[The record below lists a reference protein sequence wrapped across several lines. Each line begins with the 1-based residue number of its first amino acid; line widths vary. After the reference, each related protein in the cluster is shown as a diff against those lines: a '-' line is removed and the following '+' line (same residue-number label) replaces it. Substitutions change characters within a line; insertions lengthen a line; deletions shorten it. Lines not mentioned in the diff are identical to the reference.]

1 LCGYFLN
8 MFDYLRMSAL
18 VISPEASEVAEVGS
32 DISPQSEHV
41 DGDKIETTNGKKKNA
56 VWVRLS
62 ILVSILLL
70 TFIIYKTGWFKIF
83 LNKQSI
89 LSFLESLGPLSF
101 LGFIILQ
108 AAQVVLAPIPGEVTG
123 LMGGYIYGPFWGVIL
138 STVGLVT
145 GSYVAFALSRAF
157 GRPFV
162 DKFVNQSVMQR
173 FDYVLHHKGLF
184 LVFML
189 FLTPCFPKDYLCFI
203 LGLGHL
209 STVEF
214 LIISGVGRL
223 MGTILVTL
231 GGGFLRYHQYKRLY
245 VLVGVALVFF
255 LLALVFRNKI
265 EEYLKAWQLKH
276 HPKRAETLSGN
287 LPER

>member
-1 LCGYFLN
+1 MRGYFLN
-8 MFDYLRMSAL
+8 MFDYLR
-18 VISPEASEVAEVGS
+18 ISVHVTGPGAPEVTEVGS
-32 DISPQSEHV
+32 DVAPQSE
-41 DGDKIETTNGKKKNA
+41 DSSGDKSKTTNGKKKNA
-56 VWVRLS
+56 VWIRLS
-62 ILVSILLL
+62 ILVSILLIA
-70 TFIIYKTGWFKIF
+70 FIIYKTGWFRLF

-123 LMGGYIYGPFWGVIL
+123 LMGGYVYGPFWGVIL
-138 STVGLVT
+138 STVGLIA

-189 FLTPCFPKDYLCFI
+189 FLMPCFPKDYLCFI

-209 STVEF
+209 STFEF
-214 LIISGVGRL
+214 LMISGVGRL
-223 MGTILVTL
+223 VGTIFVTL
-231 GGGFLRYHQYKRLY
+231 GGGYLRYHQYQRLY
-245 VLVGVALVFF
+245 VLVGIALLLF
-255 LLALVFRNKI
+255 LVVLAFKNKI
-265 EEYLKAWQLKH
+265 EEYLKSWQLKN
-276 HPKRAETLSGN
+276 HPKRVDVLNSN
-287 LPER
+287 LPEQ

>member
-1 LCGYFLN
+1 MTG
-8 MFDYLRMSAL
+8 
-18 VISPEASEVAEVGS
+18 PEAAKVNEVDT
-32 DISPQSEHV
+32 DIAAQSEHSN
-41 DGDKIETTNGKKKNA
+41 GDKSEKTNGKKKNA
-56 VWVRLS
+56 VWIRLS
-62 ILVSILLL
+62 ILVSILLIAL
-70 TFIIYKTGWFKIF
+70 IIYSTGWLKVF

-162 DKFVNQSVMQR
+162 EKFVNQSVMQR

-209 STVEF
+209 STFEF
-214 LIISGVGRL
+214 LTISGVGRL

-231 GGGFLRYHQYKRLY
+231 GGGYLRYHQYKKLY
-245 VLVGVALVFF
+245 ILIGIALFFF
-255 LLALVFRNKI
+255 LVALVFRNKI
-265 EEYLKAWQLKH
+265 EEYLKSWQLKNH
-276 HPKRAETLSGN
+276 EKRAASLNGD
-287 LPER
+287 LPDR